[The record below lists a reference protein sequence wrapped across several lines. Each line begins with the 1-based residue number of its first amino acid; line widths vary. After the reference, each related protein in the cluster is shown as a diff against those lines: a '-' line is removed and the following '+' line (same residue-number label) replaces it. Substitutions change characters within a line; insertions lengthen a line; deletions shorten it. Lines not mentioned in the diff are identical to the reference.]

1 MFCRHCG
8 ADVADDSRFCS
19 KCGKSLDPPPVV
31 GLLAS
36 LRLNTPYPYAALLF
50 FGFALW
56 ALDPLAPSTDYSQI
70 RLELEL
76 RGESGYPDEN
86 IYRHHLSLIVENIGS
101 EPVSEIPVE
110 IRARVEP
117 DQPAE
122 IVSDFLGRQLVI
134 LENGESLPLIVIL
147 SDEVASGEKRRYSID
162 GIVRTMPPAG
172 VTYEVLIEDTGQVL
186 ASFRAE
192 IERPAEDGTPS
203 GPIARLR
210 SPRVHSP

>member
-8 ADVADDSRFCS
+8 ADVLDDSRFCS
-19 KCGKSLDPPPVV
+19 SCGKSLDPAPVV
-31 GLLAS
+31 ERPSLAAK

-56 ALDPLAPSTDYSQI
+56 VIGPPETQTDYSQI

-86 IYRHHLSLIVENIGS
+86 IYRHHLSLIVENVGT

-122 IVSDFLGRQLVI
+122 VVSDFLGRQLVI
-134 LENGESLPLIVIL
+134 LQNGESLPLIVIL
-147 SDEVASGEKRRYSID
+147 SDEVASGEKRRYAID
-162 GIVRTMPPAG
+162 GIVTTVPPAG
-172 VTYEVLIEDTGQVL
+172 VTYEVVVEDTGQVL
-186 ASFRAE
+186 AALRAE
-192 IERPAEDGTPS
+192 IERPAEGGTPS
-203 GPIARLR
+203 GPIARLQ
-210 SPRVHSP
+210 

>member
-31 GLLAS
+31 GRPSLLAR

-50 FGFALW
+50 FGFVLW
-56 ALDPLAPSTDYSQI
+56 AIDPLAPRTDYSQI

-76 RGESGYPDEN
+76 RGESGYSDEN
-86 IYRHHLSLIVENIGS
+86 IYRHHLSLIVENIGN

-134 LENGESLPLIVIL
+134 LQDGESLPLIVIL
-147 SDEVASGEKRRYSID
+147 SDEVASGEKRRYAID
-162 GIVRTMPPAG
+162 GIVRTIPPAG

-192 IERPAEDGTPS
+192 IERPAGDGTPS

-210 SPRVHSP
+210 SP

>member
-8 ADVADDSRFCS
+8 ANVPDDSRFCS

-31 GLLAS
+31 GRPNLSARF
-36 LRLNTPYPYAALLF
+36 RLNTPYPYAALLF
-50 FGFALW
+50 FGFVLW
-56 ALDPLAPSTDYSQI
+56 TIGPPETPTDYSQI

-86 IYRHHLSLIVENIGS
+86 IYRHHMSLIVENIGN
-101 EPVSEIPVE
+101 EPVSEIQVE

-122 IVSDFLGRQLVI
+122 IVSDFLGHQLAI
-134 LENGESLPLIVIL
+134 LQNGESLPLIVIL
-147 SDEVASGEKRRYSID
+147 SDEVAGGEKRRYAID

-172 VTYEVLIEDTGQVL
+172 VTYEVLVENTGQVL
-186 ASFRAE
+186 AALRAR

-203 GPIARLR
+203 GPIAWLR
-210 SPRVHSP
+210 

>member
-8 ADVADDSRFCS
+8 ADVLADSRFCS
-19 KCGKSLDPPPVV
+19 SCGKSLDPPPVV
-31 GLLAS
+31 ERTSLFAK

-50 FGFALW
+50 LGFALW
-56 ALDPLAPSTDYSQI
+56 TIGPLETQTDYSQI

-86 IYRHHLSLIVENIGS
+86 IYRHHLSLIVENIGT

-122 IVSDFLGRQLVI
+122 VVSDFLGRQLVI
-134 LENGESLPLIVIL
+134 LQNGESMPLIVIL
-147 SDEVASGEKRRYSID
+147 SDEVAGGEKRRYAID
-162 GIVRTMPPAG
+162 GIVTTTPPAG
-172 VTYEVLIEDTGQVL
+172 VTYEVLVEDTGQVL
-186 ASFRAE
+186 AVLSAE
-192 IERPAEDGTPS
+192 IERPAEGGTPS

-210 SPRVHSP
+210 

>member
-8 ADVADDSRFCS
+8 ADVPDDSRFCS
-19 KCGKSLDPPPVV
+19 KCGKSIDPPPVV
-31 GLLAS
+31 PRPS
-36 LRLNTPYPYAALLF
+36 LWARSRLNTPYPYAALLF
-50 FGFALW
+50 FGFVLW
-56 ALDPLAPSTDYSQI
+56 TIDPLETRTDYSQI

-86 IYRHHLSLIVENIGS
+86 IYRHHMSLIVENIGN
-101 EPVSEIPVE
+101 EPVSEIQVE

-134 LENGESLPLIVIL
+134 LRDGESLPLIVIL
-147 SDEVASGEKRRYSID
+147 SDEVAVGEKRRYAID
-162 GIVRTMPPAG
+162 GIVRTIPPAD

-186 ASFRAE
+186 ASLRAE
-192 IERPAEDGTPS
+192 IGRPAEDGNPS
-203 GPIARLR
+203 GPIARR
-210 SPRVHSP
+210 R